1 MKDKIL
7 NIYVPILIGFIL
19 YLFLII
25 SLMDKYSIIVLATF
39 TANILL
45 LVIFM
50 IKILKR
56 KNMYFEVI
64 LCIFYILFYIVAP
77 IIQLNRGQY
86 PIPFSIKEGNIIKAN
101 IINFIFLFVFILTRW
116 TNFRISKNYTLE
128 INNIKKNWNISKLT
142 LLILILVF
150 LAIFIPN
157 IKNILFKILYR
168 SSSSNGLEKGLNLII
183 SKFIYFIPLMFVY
196 NNIIKYKEKKIKFI
210 WLLLSFIL
218 LIFCKNPFT
227 EKRNGLAPIYL
238 SILIYYFFKN
248 TNLRKFF
255 IGTLIIIIILFP
267 LSSVITHS
275 KISLQDIKSGN
286 MNVDLNMV
294 IDQFHELHYD
304 AYANLNLTFEVVD
317 KDDIR
322 FGRQLLGSVLFFVP
336 RSIWANKPISS
347 GELLGD
353 YLIKNYGY
361 NFNNLSCT
369 ITAEAYL
376 NGKYIGVI
384 VFAVIL
390 AFISKYVYELI
401 ERDGYY
407 LLVGMYI
414 SVHMFFLLRGD
425 LMNGIAYLL
434 GPLLAIYIMPLILE
448 KTIILF
454 KIRKYKNKGE

>member
-25 SLMDKYSIIVLATF
+25 SLIDKYSIGVLFTF
-39 TANILL
+39 IANILL
-45 LVIFM
+45 LTIFM
-50 IKILKR
+50 IKILK
-56 KNMYFEVI
+56 KGNMYFEII
-64 LCIFYILFYIVAP
+64 LCIFYILFYIIAP

-86 PIPFSIKEGNIIKAN
+86 PIPFHIKEGSVIKAN
-101 IINFIFLFVFILTRW
+101 IINFVFLFVFILVRW
-116 TNFRISKNYTLE
+116 TNFKINKNTLE
-128 INNIKKNWNISKLT
+128 TNDVKKKWNISKLT
-142 LLILILVF
+142 FLILVLIF
-150 LAIFIPN
+150 LVIFIPN
-157 IKNILFKILYR
+157 IKNIFLKILYR
-168 SSSSNGLEKGLNLII
+168 SSSNNGLEKGMNLII
-183 SKFIYFIPLMFVY
+183 AKCIYFIPLMFVY

-210 WLLLSFIL
+210 WLLFSFIL

-248 TNLRKFF
+248 VRLRRFF
-255 IGTLIIIIILFP
+255 IGTLIIIIIIFP
-267 LSSVITHS
+267 LSSIITHS
-275 KISLQDIKSGN
+275 KISLNDIKSGN
-286 MNVDLNMV
+286 MNVDLNMI

-304 AYANLNLTFEVVD
+304 AYANLNLTFEVVQED
-317 KDDIR
+317 NIQ

-336 RSIWANKPISS
+336 RSIWASKPVSS

-353 YLIKNYGY
+353 YLIENYGY

-390 AFISKYVYELI
+390 AIISKYVCELI
-401 ERDGYY
+401 EKDGYY

-425 LMNGIAYLL
+425 LMNGIAYLV
-434 GPLLAIYIMPLILE
+434 GPLLAIYIIPLILE
-448 KTIILF
+448 RIVALF
-454 KIRKYKNKGE
+454 KMRKYKNKGD